1 MRSQKTD
8 PATTLDRPRRPMHP
22 YLELSKA
29 RLTALVLVTTAI
41 GFAVAPRNGFDL
53 LLFIWTLLGTGLA
66 AAGANSLN
74 QWWEVS
80 CDARMERTRRRPIP
94 AGILTRPH
102 AFGVAIAS
110 SVLGVSILGLL
121 VNALTAALGAFVI
134 LFYVLVYTPL
144 KRRTPFCT
152 LAGAI
157 CGAIPPMMGWS
168 GATGEIGFGAWV
180 LAMFLFTWQIPHF
193 LALAWL
199 YRDDYARGGFRMLPA
214 VDPTGRTTSGLAV
227 VYAAILVPLTAV
239 LFLAGMGGPVY
250 LAGALALG
258 AAFFLLGLRLN
269 RTRSN
274 LEAKR
279 LFIASIV
286 YLPLLLGLLVLDH
299 GPSRSPAAAT
309 LDPRGP
315 AVNTPR
321 GPGEGSENADD
332 PQSAWLDPGRRGDP
346 DLAGLSLADRRDD
359 PVARPRRGR

>member
-1 MRSQKTD
+1 
-8 PATTLDRPRRPMHP
+8 MHP

-53 LLFIWTLLGTGLA
+53 LLFVWTVLGTGLS

-74 QWWEVS
+74 QWWEVQ

-94 AGILTRPH
+94 AGLLTRPH
-102 AFGVAIAS
+102 ALAVAVAA
-110 SVLGVSILGLL
+110 SVLGVGILGLF
-121 VNALTAALGAFVI
+121 VNLLTAALGAFVI

-152 LAGAI
+152 LAGAV

-180 LAMFLFTWQIPHF
+180 LALLLFTWQIPHF

-199 YRDDYARGGFRMLPA
+199 YREDYARGGFRMLPA
-214 VDPTGRTTSGLAV
+214 VDPTGRTTSGLAA

-239 LFLAGMGGPVY
+239 LFLAGIGGPVY

-258 AAFFLLGLRLN
+258 GAFFLLGLRLI

-274 LEAKR
+274 REARR
-279 LFIASIV
+279 LFIASIA
-286 YLPLLLGLLVLDH
+286 YLPLILALLVFDP

-309 LDPRGP
+309 LDPRVP
-315 AVNTPR
+315 TVNTPR
-321 GPGEGSENADD
+321 GPGEEPEHAHD
-332 PQSAWLDPGRRGDP
+332 PQSAGLDPGRRGAS
-346 DLAGLSLADRRDD
+346 DLAGLPLADQLDA
-359 PVARPRRGR
+359 PVARPGRGR